1 MRLPANGTL
10 RRWMSPKFTEVGAT
24 QTSPVGTD
32 GSKRSVVRS
41 SDRGVA
47 AAHACGEHDAG

>member
-1 MRLPANGTL
+1 MPANCMF
-10 RRWMSPKFTEVGAT
+10 RRWMSPKTSDEVGASH
-24 QTSPVGTD
+24 TSPVGTD

-41 SDRGVA
+41 SEKGVA